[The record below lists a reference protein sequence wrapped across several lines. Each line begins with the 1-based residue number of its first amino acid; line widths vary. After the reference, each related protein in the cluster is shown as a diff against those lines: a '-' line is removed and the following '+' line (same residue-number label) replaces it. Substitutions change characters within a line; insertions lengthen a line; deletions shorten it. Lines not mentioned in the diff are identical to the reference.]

1 MPFLKHA
8 ARKRSEV
15 RVDGS
20 LVEFIPD
27 RILAASYDV
36 VVDGQRVG
44 GISDNR
50 GFINRPPRE
59 PDFSLGLNYAP
70 LGGDSRG
77 SGHPSLAAAKAA
89 VVRAVERGG
98 LVGISARSL
107 KINTHYRKRAKRR

>member
-8 ARKRSEV
+8 ARKRSEM
-15 RVDGS
+15 RVNGS

-27 RILAASYDV
+27 RNFQGWYDV

-44 GISDNR
+44 GIYDNR

-59 PDFSLGLNYAP
+59 PDFTLILDYAAF
-70 LGGDSRG
+70 GSDRRR